1 MEEWRKIE
9 GFESYEVS
17 SEGRVR
23 SLKRGVVR
31 PAPNRD
37 GYLTCSLW
45 KDGKGHSKMI
55 HRLIAL
61 AFIPQIEAKPFV
73 DHINRNKLDNN
84 ISNLRWSDRSEQ
96 NINRIMPSS
105 NTKEKFI
112 YKISVNAYR
121 VRILRNGID
130 KSFNTLEEAVG
141 FRDSLV

>member
-9 GFESYEVS
+9 GFEQYEVS

-31 PAPNRD
+31 PAPDRG

-45 KDGKGHSKMI
+45 KDGKGHAKMI
-55 HRLIAL
+55 HRLVAL
-61 AFIPQIEAKPFV
+61 TFISQIEGKPLV
-73 DHINRNKLDNN
+73 DHINRNKLDNTV
-84 ISNLRWSDRSEQ
+84 SNLRWSDRSEQ

-112 YKISVNAYR
+112 YKLSDSAYR
-121 VRILRNGID
+121 VRIPRNAID